1 MMELILEYTDTQKAK
16 VFNILRTNKMMILLD
31 NKCILISHLSTSI
44 EESITSNQEETDTKV
59 ILHNHQILKSNEA
72 SIKIMKRSPL
82 GDTDIIVL
90 TVALLYEF
98 HNKALIDAGSE
109 DNRKV
114 MRLRNIDIGKGLVN
128 ALIGFTRLQ
137 GIITFH
143 HFS

>member
-1 MMELILEYTDTQKAK
+1 MELILEYTDTQKAK

-44 EESITSNQEETDTKV
+44 EESITSNQEETDTKI

>member
-1 MMELILEYTDTQKAK
+1 MELILEYTDTQKAK

-44 EESITSNQEETDTKV
+44 EESITSNQEDTDTKV

>member
-1 MMELILEYTDTQKAK
+1 MELILEYTDTQKAK

-44 EESITSNQEETDTKV
+44 EESITSNQEETDTEI

-143 HFS
+143 RFS

>member
-1 MMELILEYTDTQKAK
+1 MELILEYTDTQKAK

-44 EESITSNQEETDTKV
+44 EESITSNQEETDTEI

-128 ALIGFTRLQ
+128 ALIGFTCLQ

>member
-1 MMELILEYTDTQKAK
+1 M
-16 VFNILRTNKMMILLD
+16 
-31 NKCILISHLSTSI
+31 STSI

-72 SIKIMKRSPL
+72 SIKITKRSPL

-90 TVALLYEF
+90 TVALIYES

-114 MRLRNIDIGKGLVN
+114 MQLRNIDIEKGLVN
-128 ALIGFTRLQ
+128 ALIDFTRVQ
-137 GIITFH
+137 GIL
-143 HFS
+143 HFIIFPKRKKNVGNWLENQKSSRTHF

>member
-1 MMELILEYTDTQKAK
+1 MELILEYTDTQKAK

-98 HNKALIDAGSE
+98 HNKAFIDAGSE

>member
-1 MMELILEYTDTQKAK
+1 MELILEYTDTQKAK

-44 EESITSNQEETDTKV
+44 EESITSNQEETDTKI

-114 MRLRNIDIGKGLVN
+114 MRLTNIDIGKGLVN

>member
-1 MMELILEYTDTQKAK
+1 MELILEYTDTQKAK

-31 NKCILISHLSTSI
+31 HKCILISHLSTSI

>member
-1 MMELILEYTDTQKAK
+1 M
-16 VFNILRTNKMMILLD
+16 
-31 NKCILISHLSTSI
+31 STSI
-44 EESITSNQEETDTKV
+44 EESITSNREETDTKV

>member
-1 MMELILEYTDTQKAK
+1 MELILEYTDTQKAK

-128 ALIGFTRLQ
+128 ALIGLTRLQ

>member
-1 MMELILEYTDTQKAK
+1 MELILEYTDTQKAK

-31 NKCILISHLSTSI
+31 NKCILISHLSTLI

-109 DNRKV
+109 GNRKV

>member
-1 MMELILEYTDTQKAK
+1 MELILEYTDTQKAK
-16 VFNILRTNKMMILLD
+16 VFNILPTNKMMILLD

-44 EESITSNQEETDTKV
+44 EESITRNQEETDTKV
-59 ILHNHQILKSNEA
+59 ILHNHQILKSNEV

-90 TVALLYEF
+90 TVALIYEF

-114 MRLRNIDIGKGLVN
+114 MRLRNIDTEKGLVN

>member
-1 MMELILEYTDTQKAK
+1 MELILEYTDTQKAK

-31 NKCILISHLSTSI
+31 NKCILISHLSTLI

>member
-1 MMELILEYTDTQKAK
+1 MELILEYTDTQKAK

-59 ILHNHQILKSNEA
+59 VLHNHQILKSNEA

>member
-1 MMELILEYTDTQKAK
+1 MELILEYTDTQKAK

-82 GDTDIIVL
+82 EDTDIIVL

>member
-1 MMELILEYTDTQKAK
+1 MELILEYTDTQKAK

>member
-1 MMELILEYTDTQKAK
+1 MELILEYTDTQKAK

-72 SIKIMKRSPL
+72 SIKIIKRSPL

>member
-1 MMELILEYTDTQKAK
+1 MELILEYTDTQKAK

-44 EESITSNQEETDTKV
+44 EESITRNQEETDTKV

-72 SIKIMKRSPL
+72 SIKIMTRSPL

-90 TVALLYEF
+90 TVALIYEF

-114 MRLRNIDIGKGLVN
+114 MRLRNIDTEKGLVN

>member
-1 MMELILEYTDTQKAK
+1 MELILEYTDTQKAK

-98 HNKALIDAGSE
+98 HNKVLIDAGSE

>member
-1 MMELILEYTDTQKAK
+1 MELILEYTDTQKAK

-59 ILHNHQILKSNEA
+59 ILHNHQIL
-72 SIKIMKRSPL
+72 
-82 GDTDIIVL
+82 L

>member
-1 MMELILEYTDTQKAK
+1 MELILEYTDTQKAK

-44 EESITSNQEETDTKV
+44 EESITRNQEETDTKV

-90 TVALLYEF
+90 TVALIYEF

-114 MRLRNIDIGKGLVN
+114 MRLRNIDTEKGLVN